1 MTFDAQQGAI
11 CLTVVPRDI
20 ELDAGQRKISNPV
33 TERLNRNLPR
43 YWPPEKAAVETMH
56 EPRKMTT
63 L

>member
-11 CLTVVPRDI
+11 CLTVVPRDT
-20 ELDAGQRKISNPV
+20 ELDAGQRKINNPV
-33 TERLNRNLPR
+33 TERLSRNLPR
-43 YWPPEKAAVETMH
+43 YGQPEKAAAETGH